1 MNVSSARGV
10 VASGTPRMLDGCPT
24 YACLM
29 IAYGHAAARSVLRGR
44 RAAELLAGSRA
55 ARRHAAGGEPPDPLA
70 REAPRPAA
78 PRPLRAAGRA
88 DGGRPAPVPER
99 AAPAR
104 AGAAAA
110 RRARRG
116 SRGRARRTAR

>member
-10 VASGTPRMLDGCPT
+10 VASGTPRMLDGSSA
-24 YACLM
+24 YACIM
-29 IAYGHAAARSVLRGR
+29 IAYGYAAARSVLRGR
-44 RAAELLAGSRA
+44 RAAELLAGRGA
-55 ARRHAAGGEPPDPLA
+55 ARRDAACGEPPDSFA
-70 REAPRPAA
+70 REAPRPSA

-88 DGGRPAPVPER
+88 DGSRPAPVPER
-99 AAPAR
+99 PATAR

-116 SRGRARRTAR
+116 